1 MVFAKTVP
9 NVLIPIAVS
18 ASNVPNKVL
27 IILDIFNTSQYLL
40 AALFFVVAFTYSSV
54 GLGGG
59 SSYTAL
65 MAVFGMST
73 LEIPMISLTLNLFA
87 TSVGSYNF
95 VRNKHAKLRLILPFL
110 ISSIPMAYVGGALKV
125 SKEIFYLILLASL
138 VLVAARIYIWEKT
151 TISFN
156 LGQVGKFIISVLIGS
171 LLGLIAGIVGI
182 GGGVYLVPIII
193 ILGLGTEKEAAA
205 CGVIFVWINS
215 LSGLIARLQYNS
227 IDLTNHIH
235 LISAVLI
242 GSALGSFM
250 GSFKYSPKTMQRI
263 LGIIIIIAISLLTR
277 KVLWV

>member
-1 MVFAKTVP
+1 MVTVLD
-9 NVLIPIAVS
+9 LINIS
-18 ASNVPNKVL
+18 HY
-27 IILDIFNTSQYLL
+27 YL
-40 AALFFVVAFTYSSV
+40 AGLFFLIAFVYSSV

-65 MAVFGMST
+65 MAVFGMNT

-95 VRNKHAKLRLILPFL
+95 IRNKHAKLRLILPFL
-110 ISSIPMAYVGGALKV
+110 ISSIPMAYLGGSLQLPKQ
-125 SKEIFYLILLASL
+125 IFYWILLISL
-138 VLVAARIYIWEKT
+138 VLVAARIYIWEHT
-151 TISFN
+151 TVTLNI
-156 LGQVGKFIISVLIGS
+156 GQVAKLVVSLLSGS
-171 LLGLIAGIVGI
+171 ILGLIAGIVGI
-182 GGGVYLVPIII
+182 GGGIYLVPIII

-205 CGVIFVWINS
+205 CGAIFVWINS

-227 IDLTNHIH
+227 IDLTSHIP

-277 KVLWV
+277 KALFI